1 VAIKTVGL
9 LSPGDMGHSVGSV
22 LRESGLSVMTCL
34 AGRSERTRALA
45 ARAGIQDTPSLDELV
60 REVDVLLCILVPSE
74 AVAVAEQVS
83 SAIRA
88 ADGDPPSASDL
99 ALSEANGRR
108 LLYVDC
114 NAIAPQTARAAGRLI
129 VEAGGRFADAGI
141 IGSPPT
147 WNSSPRF
154 YASGPGA
161 VEFAQLAE
169 HGLDV
174 RVIEGDVGR
183 ASGLKMCYGALTKGL
198 QALGTELLV
207 AARALGVEAGL
218 ESEQRGTLAEVRGY
232 LEQSVPIMPPKAHR
246 WVGEMDEIA
255 LCFEELGLTPR
266 MLQGAADLYRFVAQS
281 PIGQES
287 PESRDLGRDLDGV
300 VAELAQALEQV
311 AAGH

>member
-9 LSPGDMGHSVGSV
+9 LSPGDMGHAVGSV
-22 LRESGLSVMTCL
+22 LRESGLSVLTCL

-45 ARAGIQDTPSLDELV
+45 ATAGIQDTPNLGQLV
-60 REVDVLLCILVPSE
+60 REVDLLLCILVPSE

-88 ADGDPPSASDL
+88 AGGD
-99 ALSEANGRR
+99 

-114 NAIAPQTARAAGRLI
+114 NAIAPQTARAAGRL
-129 VEAGGRFADAGI
+129 VMDAGGRFADAGI

-174 RVIEGDVGR
+174 RDIDGDIGQ

-207 AARALGVEAGL
+207 AARALGVEAAL

-266 MLQGAADLYRFVAQS
+266 MLQGAADLYRFVAQT
-281 PIGQES
+281 PIGRES
-287 PESRDLGRDLDGV
+287 PELRDLGRDLDGV
-300 VAELAQALEQV
+300 VAELAQALDHV
-311 AAGH
+311 AAGR